1 VIDEVPLPERGPFR
15 KGVIYRVPAPR
26 TPPKRELDPETLAI
40 IQRGREKL
48 IREYLNRRRAT

>member
-1 VIDEVPLPERGPFR
+1 MDEVPLPERGVLP

-26 TPPKRELDPETLAI
+26 TGPKRKLDPETLAI

-48 IREYLNRRRAT
+48 TREYLSRRHAS